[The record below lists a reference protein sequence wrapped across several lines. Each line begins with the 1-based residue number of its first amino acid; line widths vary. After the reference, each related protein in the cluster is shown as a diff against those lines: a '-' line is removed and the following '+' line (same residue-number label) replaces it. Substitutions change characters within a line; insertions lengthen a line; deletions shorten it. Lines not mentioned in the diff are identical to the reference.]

1 MPRWGEAFPD
11 GADLDPAGRHP
22 GCRSNPVQVE
32 SGNLMH
38 LEDSIGDIL
47 GKARNS
53 TRTSPADAAAAA
65 GIPEADYAAL
75 ETTGQAPGGLRWEDL
90 GRCLTLD
97 GRRLREQHD
106 GWRPAPVDIGRW
118 RELRVVATS
127 GDDMTV
133 NAFLIWDEAT
143 REAAVFDTGFTAD
156 PILEL
161 IEGNGLR
168 PGHVFITHSHADHVA
183 GLAAL
188 RARWPRIRVHSG
200 SPNAPVDQR
209 LRPQECVSVGGLR
222 VTHRPTPGHAAD
234 GVTYVVGN
242 WPDDAPLVAVVG
254 DAVFAG
260 SIGGAREH
268 LELARRQIREQI
280 FSLPPDTLVCPGH
293 GPLTTVGEEARHNP
307 WFP

>member
-1 MPRWGEAFPD
+1 M
-11 GADLDPAGRHP
+11 
-22 GCRSNPVQVE
+22 N
-32 SGNLMH
+32 

-47 GKARNS
+47 GKARTS
-53 TRTSPADAAAAA
+53 TRTTPAEAAVAA

-75 ETTGQAPGGLRWEDL
+75 EATGRAPAGLQWEDL
-90 GRCLTLD
+90 GRRLTLD
-97 GRRLREQHD
+97 GLRLRAQHD

-133 NAFLIWDEAT
+133 NAFLVWDEAS

-161 IEGNGLR
+161 IDGNGLQ

-209 LRPQECVSVGGLR
+209 LRPQERVAVGGLR
-222 VTHRPTPGHAAD
+222 ITHRPTPGHAAD
-234 GVTYVVGN
+234 GVTYVIGN

-268 LELARRQIREQI
+268 LELARGQIREHI
-280 FSLPPDTLVCPGH
+280 FTLPPDTLICPGH
-293 GPLTTVGEEARHNP
+293 GPLTTVGQEARHNP